1 MIRRFLPS
9 KEAKVSAPSG
19 FDAYDLRLGDV
30 MRGERAT
37 LGKSLL
43 DVQRELK
50 IKASFIAA
58 IENSDPDAFD
68 SPSFIAGYVRS
79 YARYLEL
86 DPEWAFQEFC
96 KESDYQT
103 AHGMSSEASFA
114 SKIAIKTKPQERRDP
129 LSDPNAAFVPQR
141 DAMFAHIE
149 PGAIGSVLVLVA
161 LIGGI
166 GFGGWSVLQE
176 VQRVQFA
183 PVEQSPGVTS
193 TVDPLAV
200 SDDVALASAAQSSG
214 FVAPTP
220 DALDRLY
227 RPQALDVPVMVARD
241 GPIAALNPQSFGT
254 LAPDDNLNGADLRR
268 VMAGLDTPD
277 VPTTDTA
284 GTADPTLIKVTEDG
298 VPEVSIFAVKSA
310 WVRVSSADGTVI
322 FESVMEKGSKY
333 VLPKTQQ
340 PPTLRTGNA
349 GGVYFAVNGKTY
361 GPAGEGASIASKVAL
376 GQAEIMDKYQLAD
389 LSANEILA
397 KVVAELSVDAPTND

>member
-1 MIRRFLPS
+1 MIRRFLSS
-9 KEAKVSAPSG
+9 KEAEAETPSG

-50 IKASFIAA
+50 IKASFVAA

-79 YARYLEL
+79 YARYLGL

-103 AHGMSSEASFA
+103 AHGMSSEASSPA
-114 SKIAIKTKPQERRDP
+114 KAAAKAATLERRDP

-141 DAMFAHIE
+141 EAMFAHIE

-166 GFGGWSVLQE
+166 GYGGWSVLQE

-193 TVDPLAV
+193 VVDPLAA
-200 SDDVALASAAQSSG
+200 SDDVIAAVDQSSG

-254 LAPDDNLNGADLRR
+254 LASDDNLNGADLRR
-268 VMAGLDTPD
+268 VMAGMETPD
-277 VPTTDTA
+277 LSTDTA
-284 GTADPTLIKVTEDG
+284 LTADPTLIKVVEDG

-310 WVRVSSADGTVI
+310 WVRVSSVDGTVI
-322 FESVMEKGSKY
+322 FESVMEAGDKY
-333 VLPKTQQ
+333 VLPKTEE

-376 GQAEIMDKYQLAD
+376 GEADIMEKYQLAD
-389 LSANEILA
+389 LTTNEILA
-397 KVVAELSVDAPTND
+397 KVVAELSVGPAVNE